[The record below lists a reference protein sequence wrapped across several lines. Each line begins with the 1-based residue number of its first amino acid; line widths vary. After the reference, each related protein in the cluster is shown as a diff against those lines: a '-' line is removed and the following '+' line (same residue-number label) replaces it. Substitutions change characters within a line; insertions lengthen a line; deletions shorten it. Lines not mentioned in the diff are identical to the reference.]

1 MREKRLLMISF
12 SLCIVILTC
21 SSASA
26 QGGWRQW
33 DIHMLDGTTLQAN
46 PLGLKDGLFTRS
58 MNKDEIGIERSK
70 ISYISAVANSLP
82 RTPTGRIKK
91 DLIVLLDGTR
101 SFGHVTFKEIK
112 FSEGTIVQNGRE
124 MTLENVAYIRFAHPG
139 RN

>member
-1 MREKRLLMISF
+1 MSVKPLSMITF
-12 SLCIVILTC
+12 SLLIVVLTF

-46 PLGLKDGLFTRS
+46 PLGLKDGRFTRS
-58 MNKDEIGIERSK
+58 MNKDESGIERLK
-70 ISYISAVANSLP
+70 ISYISVVAASLP
-82 RTPTGRIKK
+82 PAPTGKVKK

-101 SFGHVTFKEIK
+101 SFGQVKFKEIK
-112 FSEGTIVQNGRE
+112 FSEGTILQNGKE